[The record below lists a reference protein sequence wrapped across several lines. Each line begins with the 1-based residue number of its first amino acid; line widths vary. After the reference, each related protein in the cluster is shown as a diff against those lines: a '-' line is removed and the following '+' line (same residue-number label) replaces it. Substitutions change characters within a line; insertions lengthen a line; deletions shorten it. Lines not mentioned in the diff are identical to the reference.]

1 MMKQPFKFFIIT
13 ILIFYILVGCGSSRI
28 LKIPLV
34 VVDNVPLK
42 ASELSENELKSWGYL
57 DLAKDTV
64 PGMSVNRAY
73 DEIIKTKKGK
83 TTIVAV
89 IDSGIDI
96 DHEDLENVIWT
107 NPNEIP
113 NNGKDDD
120 NNGYVDDVHGWN
132 FLGDAYDEQLEY
144 VRLLTKGDTSN
155 PDYER
160 AEKEY
165 EEELQKYTR
174 LHNEYNNYQNQYRE
188 YKKNYG
194 QLLEKLNAAD
204 EVIAKHLNKREYSK
218 DEVNDIT
225 DLSQAMQESV
235 SVMKY
240 IYSTGFN
247 SAADA
252 KKEIEAGLNQIN
264 DDLQQL
270 EESLVDINERLNSN
284 LNKDLKGRKTNDDPD
299 DLSDVGYGNNNVK
312 PIAENEEH
320 GTHVAGIIA
329 AERNNN
335 KGINGVANNVKIM
348 TLRVVSNGDEYDKD
362 VALAIRY
369 AADNGAKVVNMS
381 FGKYYSPHSDWV
393 RDAIV
398 YAAKKDVLLVSGAG
412 NESLDLDQKANYP
425 NDQVN
430 NGPEISDNYLTV
442 GALEPKYGLDMVAEY
457 SNYGNINVDVFA
469 PGSDIYS
476 TIPNNNYQSFDGTS
490 MASPAVAGIAALLR
504 SQYPGLTASQVKHI
518 IMDSGLLLTTKVEA
532 GETSN
537 KLIPFN
543 ELSKSG
549 KIVNLYN
556 ALILASGQISR

>member
-204 EVIAKHLNKREYSK
+204 EVIAKHLNKQEYSK

-225 DLSQAMQESV
+225 DLSQAIQESV

-518 IMDSGLLLTTKVEA
+518 IMDSGLLLTAKVEV

-537 KLIPFN
+537 PLIPFN
-543 ELSKSG
+543 ELSRSG
-549 KIVNLYN
+549 KIINLYN
-556 ALILASGQISR
+556 ALIMASGKISQ